1 MVLIRCILS
10 LLITSFRL
18 SPQSQPEPDSG
29 SIHLPLCPSLCLSF
43 SISKGMR
50 LADVS
55 SRQPAA
61 ITRHQRLIVDVVVVV
76 HEVSLPCVRLR
87 YRVKGFV

>member
-1 MVLIRCILS
+1 
-10 LLITSFRL
+10 
-18 SPQSQPEPDSG
+18 
-29 SIHLPLCPSLCLSF
+29 
-43 SISKGMR
+43 MR

-87 YRVKGFV
+87 YRVKGFVQYQFWLVVHEVSLLCVRLRYRVKGFG

>member
-18 SPQSQPEPDSG
+18 SPRLQPEPNSV
-29 SIHLPLCPSLCLSF
+29 SIHLPLSPPLCLSF
-43 SISKGMR
+43 SINMGMR
-50 LADVS
+50 LANVS

-76 HEVSLPCVRLR
+76 HEISLPCVRLE
-87 YRVKGFV
+87 YRV